1 MILGCERTGR
11 SSHPFRYALIQRNTA
26 MKLIHISNPKKP
38 NSTYAPALVQD
49 ADREKELRAR
59 LAEQGLIATVGI
71 EVLK

>member
-1 MILGCERTGR
+1 
-11 SSHPFRYALIQRNTA
+11 